1 MARGQPDGVP
11 ALTPASG
18 PAPPGSGVRRQGSA
32 PTSGVKRQQGC
43 PVGVRAVTDD
53 RVGLEAEPVPAHELG
68 RGGNLAFGVVL
79 VGLEEVLAVPHADAA
94 VADDGQVPAP
104 LLGALDPD
112 DGGLCGG
119 EVRHDDERTCD
130 R

>member
-1 MARGQPDGVP
+1 V
-11 ALTPASG
+11 
-18 PAPPGSGVRRQGSA
+18 
-32 PTSGVKRQQGC
+32 
-43 PVGVRAVTDD
+43 
-53 RVGLEAEPVPAHELG
+53 HEFGG
-68 RGGNLAFGVVL
+68 RGDLALRVVL
-79 VGLEEVLAVPHADAA
+79 VGLEEVLAVAHAHAA
-94 VADDGQVPAP
+94 VADDAQVPAP